1 MQLGRKLRLREV
13 KQSAF
18 RVVACSREPPSLARL
33 TIYLY
38 SCFNPRQRNQQARDD
53 TQRCSLRVNPVLPS

>member
-1 MQLGRKLRLREV
+1 MQLGRKWRLPEV
-13 KQSAF
+13 KQSVF
-18 RVVACSREPPSLARL
+18 RVVACPREPPSPARL

-53 TQRCSLRVNPVLPS
+53 VQRCS